1 LDDLGCWVGFRIGV
15 VEGFED
21 DHGGA
26 SGDGPQPEGC
36 GVFEMSPALVVVDVA
51 AVGDRVAATV
61 GKLFSDWLGPRAGL
75 V

>member
-1 LDDLGCWVGFRIGV
+1 
-15 VEGFED
+15 
-21 DHGGA
+21 
-26 SGDGPQPEGC
+26 
-36 GVFEMSPALVVVDVA
+36 MSPALVVVDVA